1 MQKLHAA
8 SAIGPYSSLKTALV
22 DSISSLL
29 LVQLVYHLSCNVSA
43 ACIQDIISTKLCHE
57 FIWKVLGYPR
67 VFGVQVNFRS

>member
-8 SAIGPYSSLKTALV
+8 SAIGPYSLLKIALV

-29 LVQLVYHLSCNVSA
+29 LVQLKYHLYRNVSA

-57 FIWKVLGYPR
+57 FIWKVLEYSR
-67 VFGVQVNFRS
+67 VFGVQANFRS

>member
-8 SAIGPYSSLKTALV
+8 SAIGPYSWLKTALV

-29 LVQLVYHLSCNVSA
+29 LVQLKYHLYCNVSA

-57 FIWKVLGYPR
+57 FIWKVLEYPR
-67 VFGVQVNFRS
+67 VFGV